1 MDLKNK
7 KVAFF
12 DMDGTLVDS
21 ETLYF
26 QTRKE
31 VLAKYGF
38 DYQKSENNKLLATGF
53 EPTLRYLQQKTGDK
67 VLGQKIFDEALAL
80 FNQRVK
86 EGKLAVKPGAE
97 KLLSFLQEKGI
108 KSYITSSSD
117 IEKINFN
124 LSHNDLRQY
133 FAGIVTGE
141 DVKNNKPAPDIYLHA
156 LNVAKVDKN
165 EAVIFEDAPN
175 GVESGLNAGIDVVL
189 VPDQVMPSEKMIKK
203 VTVVKSLADAVPLF
217 E

>member
-53 EPTLRYLQQKTGDK
+53 EPTLRCLQQKTGDK
-67 VLGQKIFDEALAL
+67 ALGQNMVLMRPWLYLISELKKGSWQLNLVQKNCLVFYKKKELNLTLPLLQIWKRLILILATTICV
-80 FNQRVK
+80 NI
-86 EGKLAVKPGAE
+86 
-97 KLLSFLQEKGI
+97 LQ
-108 KSYITSSSD
+108 
-117 IEKINFN
+117 
-124 LSHNDLRQY
+124 
-133 FAGIVTGE
+133 V
-141 DVKNNKPAPDIYLHA
+141 
-156 LNVAKVDKN
+156 
-165 EAVIFEDAPN
+165 
-175 GVESGLNAGIDVVL
+175 
-189 VPDQVMPSEKMIKK
+189 
-203 VTVVKSLADAVPLF
+203 SLPVRM
-217 E
+217 

>member
-53 EPTLRYLQQKTGDK
+53 E
-67 VLGQKIFDEALAL
+67 
-80 FNQRVK
+80 
-86 EGKLAVKPGAE
+86 
-97 KLLSFLQEKGI
+97 
-108 KSYITSSSD
+108 
-117 IEKINFN
+117 
-124 LSHNDLRQY
+124 
-133 FAGIVTGE
+133 
-141 DVKNNKPAPDIYLHA
+141 LH
-156 LNVAKVDKN
+156 
-165 EAVIFEDAPN
+165 
-175 GVESGLNAGIDVVL
+175 
-189 VPDQVMPSEKMIKK
+189 
-203 VTVVKSLADAVPLF
+203 
-217 E
+217 